1 MQFKYGLIY
10 MGVQYGW
17 HKKQLYRLPFTR
29 NNRSYN
35 LKLINPIVI
44 GSTTCYNLQRN
55 KVTIKRIETLT
66 TKIDW
71 FVEVV
76 TEIPCPF

>member
-17 HKKQLYRLPFTR
+17 YKKQLYRLPFTR
-29 NNRSYN
+29 NKRSYN

-55 KVTIKRIETLT
+55 KITIKRIEDLT

-71 FVEVV
+71 FVETV
-76 TEIPCPF
+76 TENYCPF